1 MAHYWIP
8 ALEVRPVP
16 GIGLGV
22 YTTEAIPE
30 GTIVV
35 AWGGEV
41 VDRDT
46 FFSMDEDRQT
56 HSLQVADDLFLLAP
70 DEMELADFVNHS
82 CEPSTGLFG
91 ATMLIARRDIDAGE
105 EITFDYAM
113 CDSVDYD
120 EFPCACGT
128 ASCRG
133 IVSGADWRRPELW
146 DRYEGRFSPYL
157 QTRIERLRRS
167 PASLETT

>member
-1 MAHYWIP
+1 MAHYWVP

-22 YTTEAIPE
+22 YTNEAIAE

-41 VDRDT
+41 VHRDT
-46 FFSMDEDRQT
+46 FFAMDEDRQT
-56 HSLQVADDLFLLAP
+56 HSLQVGDDLFLLAP
-70 DEMELADFVNHS
+70 EEMELADFVNHS

-91 ATMLIARRDIDAGE
+91 ATMLVARRDIDAGE

-128 ASCRG
+128 PSCRG

-146 DRYEGRFSPYL
+146 DRYEGVFSPYL
-157 QTRIERLRRS
+157 QARINRLRREHVS
-167 PASLETT
+167 VDIS

>member
-1 MAHYWIP
+1 MAHYWLP

-22 YTTEAIPE
+22 YTAEAITE
-30 GTIVV
+30 GTVVV

-46 FFSMDEDRQT
+46 FFAMDEDRQT
-56 HSLQVADDLFLLAP
+56 HSLQIGDDLFLLAP
-70 DEMELADFVNHS
+70 EEMELADFVNHS
-82 CEPSTGLFG
+82 CEPTTGLFG
-91 ATMLIARRDIDAGE
+91 ATMLVARRDIVAGE

-128 ASCRG
+128 VSCRG

-146 DRYEGRFSPYL
+146 DRYDGRFSPYL
-157 QTRIERLRRS
+157 AVRIERLRREHIGAEIS
-167 PASLETT
+167 